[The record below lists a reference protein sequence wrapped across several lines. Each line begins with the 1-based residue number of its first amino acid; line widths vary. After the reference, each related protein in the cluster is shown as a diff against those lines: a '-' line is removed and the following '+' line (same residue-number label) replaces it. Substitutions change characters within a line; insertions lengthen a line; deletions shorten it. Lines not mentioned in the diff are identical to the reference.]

1 LKIAFIVQYS
11 HKAGTYF
18 RWHNLAIALQN
29 NGHIVD
35 VYAGDFNYNTKTRV
49 EVREGVRYFITPSF
63 FSSRIFP
70 NPSDIFTGIKRL
82 FSLPKSEYDVYHLYQ
97 PFLQAFIPW
106 YFLKK
111 TRKALFFYDWD
122 DLWVGGLIV
131 NPQSFKDKYVFAI
144 VKYLERKLPI
154 LADGTTV
161 CSTYLCER
169 AGALNTEI
177 IFNGFWQKEL
187 ISKHLLRKKWSLEGS
202 VFYLAYIGK
211 TYGEMNWIKEAFEL
225 FPPDYNIGLIVCGP
239 DETLLKSLNLLNDE
253 RIKYFGTVSP
263 SDANELAMVSDL
275 GLIPLEDSAFNR
287 SRFPIKFFDFLSVGT
302 PVYYSPIGDIS
313 KIGAKIGYAIE
324 GPLEKKDWINF
335 MPNAVNKVKQF
346 KDNDID
352 VLKQLENHTW
362 TSIAITLVRF
372 YKSA

>member
-1 LKIAFIVQYS
+1 MKIAFFVQYS

-35 VYAGDFNYNTKTRV
+35 VYAGDFNYKAKSRV
-49 EVREGVRYFITPSF
+49 EVREGVRYFITTSF
-63 FSSRIFP
+63 LSSRFFP

-82 FSLPKSEYDVYHLYQ
+82 FRLPKNEYDVYHLFQ

-106 YFLKK
+106 YFLQNR
-111 TRKALFFYDWD
+111 RKALFVYDWD

-131 NPQSFKDKYVFAI
+131 NPITLKDKYVYAI
-144 VKYLERKLPI
+144 VKFLERKLPT

-161 CSTYLCER
+161 CSTYLR
-169 AGALNTEI
+169 DIASTSKVEI
-177 IFNGFWQKEL
+177 IFNGFWPKEMV
-187 ISKHLLRKKWSLEGS
+187 SKNLVRVKWGLDDNI
-202 VFYLAYIGK
+202 FYLAYIGK
-211 TYGEMNWIKEAFEL
+211 TAGEMNWIQEALEL
-225 FPPDYNIGLIVCGP
+225 FPFEFNIGLIICGP
-239 DETLLKSLNLLNDE
+239 DETLLKSLNLLKDN

-263 SDANELAMVSDL
+263 TEAYELAIASDL
-275 GLIPLEDSAFNR
+275 GLIPLEDSKFNH

-324 GPLEKKDWINF
+324 GPLVKKDWINF

-352 VLKQLENHTW
+352 VLKQLENYTW
-362 TSIAITLVRF
+362 ASIANTLVSF